1 MRELFGCST
10 EPAIGDIS
18 TNLGQS
24 VSKLATQKVLVA
36 CAERGVITSKAYGK
50 QTVFVA
56 NQNDDTNAISPE
68 DLAALVENN
77 DHLRK
82 EHQSLNE
89 QIAHYNKGKCTW
101 K

>member
-36 CAERGVITSKAYGK
+36 CAERGVITSKAYGGICGEVLS
-50 QTVFVA
+50 Q
-56 NQNDDTNAISPE
+56 S
-68 DLAALVENN
+68 
-77 DHLRK
+77 
-82 EHQSLNE
+82 SLNSHRE
-89 QIAHYNKGKCTW
+89 ANSFCRQSE
-101 K
+101 